1 MPDIAKLPGYRL
13 LGFLKNVAV
22 RTGIY
27 SGISLSL
34 IFTAWLLIAN
44 RIPFLEPFALAR
56 NIAAAALLIFFA
68 CIPLM
73 RFYRSPAELLISGL
87 LAWSLLTGTYRLF
100 GLVFALLE
108 DNYSAFH
115 VFVLGAVSYLL
126 FATVSW
132 IGTIVW
138 RVRATH
144 HSHTNH

>member
-1 MPDIAKLPGYRL
+1 MPDIAKLPGYRF

-22 RTGIY
+22 RTGMY
-27 SGISLSL
+27 SGISLSV
-34 IFTAWLLIAN
+34 IFSAWLLIAN
-44 RIPFLEPFALAR
+44 RMTFLEPFALAR

-68 CIPLM
+68 CIPLI

-87 LAWSLLTGTYRLF
+87 LGWSLLTVTFRLF
-100 GLVFALLE
+100 ALGFVLLE
-108 DNYSAFH
+108 ENWSAFH

-144 HSHTNH
+144 HSHPNH

>member
-1 MPDIAKLPGYRL
+1 MPDIARLPGYRF

-22 RTGIY
+22 RTGMY

-34 IFTAWLLIAN
+34 IFAAWLLIAN
-44 RIPFLEPFALAR
+44 RLSILEPFAMER
-56 NIAAAALLIFFA
+56 NILAAGLLVFFA
-68 CIPLM
+68 CIPVM

-87 LAWSLLTGTYRLF
+87 LGWSLLTVTFRLF
-100 GLVFALLE
+100 ALVFVLLE
-108 DNYSAFH
+108 ENWSAFH

-138 RVRATH
+138 RVRATR
-144 HSHTNH
+144 HSHPNH